1 MANPGKIQ
9 IWNMALGFIGTRT
22 VASESER
29 CQEAIQCALY
39 WDSARRQAL
48 RDFPYNFAQVRVLLA
63 AKPVPE
69 VWEQEW
75 RYAYGM
81 PDGCLKFHSVRAPG
95 GRARPFRIVHDADG
109 SSLITTD
116 VEKAQ
121 GDYTMDVESPSLWDD
136 LFVGMLSRKL
146 AAIIA
151 VPLLKNNPNKVSEL
165 EQLYRAALVGAYQ
178 AGASEQKDKPQPD
191 SWLEA
196 R

>member
-63 AKPVPE
+63 AKLVPE

-165 EQLYRAALVGAYQ
+165 EQLYRAALAGAYQ